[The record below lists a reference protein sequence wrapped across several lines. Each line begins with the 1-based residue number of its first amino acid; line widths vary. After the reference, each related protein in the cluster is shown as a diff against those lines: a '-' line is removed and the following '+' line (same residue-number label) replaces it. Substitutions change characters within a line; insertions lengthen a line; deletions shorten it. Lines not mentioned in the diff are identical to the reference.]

1 LLSRVRVPTT
11 DFIYLFISIAEF
23 SCSRCKNKSLAQQQ
37 LFLSKAPPVLVVQ
50 LKRFYYDN
58 PTKKTVKL
66 PHFVEFPSQFD
77 LSDYVLTNPLDEVR
91 INFDFLF
98 SCKFCALIH

>member
-1 LLSRVRVPTT
+1 MQEQIFGAAAVVSVKSPS
-11 DFIYLFISIAEF
+11 DF
-23 SCSRCKNKSLAQQQ
+23 SCSVEQI
-37 LFLSKAPPVLVVQ
+37 F
-50 LKRFYYDN
+50 FDN

-66 PHFVEFPSQFD
+66 PHFVKFPSQFD

-98 SCKFCALIH
+98 SCKFCSLIH